1 MNQFL
6 KIIGVLTIVIG
17 GISCSS
23 MSLLPENKIF
33 TIDYSSGGGFTGVE
47 SGMTIRGDGLVIFWE
62 KRINSSPTITD
73 STILNSAQLKTF
85 HKLMKSKEI
94 FEYKNDYKG
103 NYSAHVTFSND
114 TLNNNFSF
122 NPSNIPNEM
131 PEVIKNVLAEIK
143 NISNHK

>member
-1 MNQFL
+1 M
-6 KIIGVLTIVIG
+6 TIVTG

-23 MSLLPENKIF
+23 TSLLPENQIY

-47 SGMTIRGDGLVIFWE
+47 SGITIRGDGSVKFWE
-62 KRINSSPTITD
+62 KRTNSSLIVTD

-85 HKLMKSKEI
+85 HNLMKSKEI

-122 NPSNIPNEM
+122 NPSNIPKEM